1 MLVSHREV
9 HRSCATSMDTR
20 RLGGHWPISRTD
32 MALCVVHGHTHADG
46 AGTDMTRWGTDA
58 RLVSAGWKRQRLT
71 VLARDCYECAY
82 CGEPA
87 NEVDHVIS
95 RKDGGTD
102 DLDNLVAACRRC
114 NLAKG
119 AKNER
124 VFLVGR
130 STPPISSAT
139 LSPCTTSR
147 PLSNP
152 FQTSMSQN
160 G

>member
-1 MLVSHREV
+1 
-9 HRSCATSMDTR
+9 
-20 RLGGHWPISRTD
+20 
-32 MALCVVHGHTHADG
+32 MA
-46 AGTDMTRWGTDA
+46 RWGTDA
-58 RLVSAGWKRQRLT
+58 RLVSAGWKRQRLY
-71 VLARDCYECAY
+71 VLNRDGYECTY

-114 NLAKG
+114 NNSKG
-119 AKNER
+119 AGQAA
-124 VFLVGR
+124 VFLLR
-130 STPPISSAT
+130 TSTPPISSTA
-139 LSPCTTSR
+139 LSPVTTSK

-152 FQTSMSQN
+152 FQTRLSQN